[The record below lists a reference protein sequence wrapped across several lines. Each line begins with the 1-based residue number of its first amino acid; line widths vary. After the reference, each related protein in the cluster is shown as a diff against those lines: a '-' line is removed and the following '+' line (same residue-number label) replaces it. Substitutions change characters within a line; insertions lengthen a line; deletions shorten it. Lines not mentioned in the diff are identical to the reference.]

1 MKIKQILPV
10 ICCLFAMVSFPD
22 MTHTIAQTGVDMR
35 GSGSETLITVLNP
48 AVASRMADRVPLAP
62 RPDSLAGK
70 TIYMVA
76 INWGGT
82 EAALNVFEE
91 MRSWFSRS
99 MPEVQTLIKIKKGG
113 YDADDPD
120 LWKEIG
126 EKGTGAI
133 LGVSG

>member
-10 ICCLFAMVSFPD
+10 ICCLVAVISSPD
-22 MTHTIAQTGVDMR
+22 MTHTIAQTGTDMR
-35 GSGSETLITVLNP
+35 RSGTGTTLTVLNP

-62 RPDSLAGK
+62 RPDSLDGK

-99 MPEVQTLIKIKKGG
+99 MPGVQTVIKIKKGG

-120 LWKEIG
+120 LWKEISG
-126 EKGTGAI
+126 KGDGAI

>member
-1 MKIKQILPV
+1 MKRIFP
-10 ICCLFAMVSFPD
+10 MVYGLLVAASLL
-22 MTHTIAQTGVDMR
+22 AAAC
-35 GSGSETLITVLNP
+35 GSGEKLTVLNP
-48 AVASRMADRVPLAP
+48 AVASKMVDRSPLAP
-62 RPDSLAGK
+62 RPDTLDGK

-91 MRSWFSRS
+91 MQSWFKQN
-99 MPEVQTLIKIKKGG
+99 MPGVRTLVRTKKGG

-120 LWKEIG
+120 LWKEISESKAAG
-126 EKGTGAI
+126 VI